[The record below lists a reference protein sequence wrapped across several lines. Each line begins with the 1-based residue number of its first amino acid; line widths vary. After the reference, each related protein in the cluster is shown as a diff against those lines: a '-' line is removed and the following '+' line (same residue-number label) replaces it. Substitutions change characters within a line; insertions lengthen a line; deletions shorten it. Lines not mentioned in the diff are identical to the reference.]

1 MSPVSEHTYW
11 YTFLLTRKVFCPMP
25 VDPCFAELLSD
36 ARNTVRPPPEHIPM
50 GKVRRAADSA
60 MDQGELPELAL
71 IEDGVARL
79 PGRDIPIR
87 HYRPNSEAVLPA
99 ILFCHGGGF
108 VWGSIDTHDG
118 ICRRLAAATGAAVIS
133 VGYRLAPETRF
144 PGPVEDVYGVLVE
157 VTRNA
162 VSYGIDPGAI
172 ALCGD
177 SAGGAICV
185 CVAACASRASQKLR
199 HLGLFYPALDPACS
213 SASQK
218 AFADGPLLTR
228 DAMRWF
234 WSCFLG
240 DEDRREAIPLPHQL
254 QDFSGF
260 PATTIVTAE
269 NDPLRD
275 EGSAFHARLL
285 ANGVPADLICVPGMI
300 HGFLSLP
307 ATSDVVAETFIDVA
321 DRLAKSL

>member
-1 MSPVSEHTYW
+1 MAI
-11 YTFLLTRKVFCPMP
+11 
-25 VDPCFAELLSD
+25 DPCFADLLSD
-36 ARNTVRPPPEHIPM
+36 PRNIVRPPPEHITID
-50 GKVRRAADSA
+50 KVRRAADSA
-60 MDQGELPELAL
+60 VDQGELPELTR
-71 IEDGVARL
+71 IEDGVVHL

-87 HYRPNSEAVLPA
+87 HYRPSPVAVLPA

-144 PGPVEDVYGVLVE
+144 PGPVEDVYGVLE
-157 VTRNA
+157 EFMRNA
-162 VSYGIDPGAI
+162 VVYGINSDAV

-177 SAGGAICV
+177 SAGGALCV
-185 CVAACASRASQKLR
+185 SACVLASRAGKKLR
-199 HLGLFYPALDPACS
+199 HLGLFYPALDPACE
-213 SASQK
+213 SASQHT
-218 AFADGPLLTR
+218 FADGPLLTR

-240 DEDRREAIPLPHQL
+240 DDSRNNAVSMLHQL

-269 NDPLRD
+269 YDPLRD
-275 EGSAFHARLL
+275 EGNAFHTLL
-285 ANGVPADLICVPGMI
+285 VANGVPASLTCVPGMI

-307 ATSDVVAETFIDVA
+307 VESAVVVESFNDVA
-321 DRLAKSL
+321 VRLGHSLECNAYAARSAF